1 MQLYGLIGY
10 PLTHSF
16 SKKYFSEKFEKEGIS
31 DHGYELFE
39 LPSIDTLPGAV
50 LEKYPTLGGLNVTI
64 PYKETVIA
72 FLDDTSHLPLAA
84 CNCIKISDGI
94 LKGFNTDIV
103 GFEKSLRELWEPKH
117 SPALVLGTGGA
128 AIAVCYVLQKMG
140 IPFKQ
145 VSRSS
150 QKADL
155 TYKMLTPDLIAG
167 YKLIVNCTPLGTYP
181 KTDAMLDLPA
191 TGISPNHYLYDLV
204 YNPPLTKFLKWGQ
217 DQGALLKNGSD
228 MLAIQAEESWRI
240 WNDPLL

>member
-16 SKKYFSEKFEKEGIS
+16 SKKYFTEKFEKEGIS
-31 DHGYELFE
+31 GHAYELFE
-39 LPSIDTLPGAV
+39 LSSIDSLPGEV
-50 LEKYPTLGGLNVTI
+50 LHKYPSLCGLNITI
-64 PYKETVIA
+64 PYKESVIA
-72 FLDDTSHLPLAA
+72 FLDDASHLPLPA

-94 LKGFNTDIV
+94 LKGFNTDIT
-103 GFEKSLRELWEPKH
+103 GFEKSLRVFWEPKH

-128 AIAVCYVLQKMG
+128 ALAVCYVLKKMK

-145 VSRSS
+145 VSRSL

-155 TYKMLTPDLIAG
+155 TYDKLTPEVIAD
-167 YKLIVNCTPLGTYP
+167 YKLIVNCTPLGTHP
-181 KTDAMLDLPA
+181 NTDVMPDLPA
-191 TGISPNHYLYDLV
+191 TGIGPDHYLFDLV

-217 DQGALLKNGSD
+217 DQGALIKNGAD